1 MTCALIFYNVFSLFL
16 TLLYNNYLILQSLFF
31 LFLFLFF
38 QEFWMRVVVSRYW
51 DLSSETSTDVK
62 EVVLGSR

>member
-31 LFLFLFF
+31 LFLFF
-38 QEFWMRVVVSRYW
+38 QEFWMRVVISRYW

>member
-16 TLLYNNYLILQSLFF
+16 TLLYNNYLILQSLF
-31 LFLFLFF
+31 FLFLFF

>member
-16 TLLYNNYLILQSLFF
+16 TLLYNCYLILQSLFF
-31 LFLFLFF
+31 LLFF
-38 QEFWMRVVVSRYW
+38 PLEFWMRVVVSRYW
-51 DLSSETSTDVK
+51 DLSSETSTDVR